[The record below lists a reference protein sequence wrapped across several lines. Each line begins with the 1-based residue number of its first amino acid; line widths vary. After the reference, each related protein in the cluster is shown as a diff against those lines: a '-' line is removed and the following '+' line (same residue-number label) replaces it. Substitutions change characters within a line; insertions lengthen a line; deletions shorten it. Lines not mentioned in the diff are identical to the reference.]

1 MVVAV
6 TGAGGLLGR
15 AVSEAFGG
23 SAQALTHADVDV
35 TSPASV
41 ERVLADGEVELCVHC
56 AADPDIAACERD
68 PARARALNT
77 DGARIVAEACA
88 RHGVRLVH
96 VSSDYVFDGALSRPY
111 RETDPVSPLQVY
123 GRTKADAELTVRA
136 AADALVV
143 RLPLLYGGGPG
154 ARTTFPDTVV
164 DAIRS
169 GRPLDADARETRQ
182 PALVADVA
190 DRIRA
195 LARRSD
201 VTGIVHVAP
210 DDTVTKAD
218 WARRIAVM
226 LGADPAFVRPTY
238 EVPAVP
244 RPVRSTLDNSR
255 LKALGIAPP
264 RSYAVATA
272 HYLSGR

>member
-23 SAQALTHADVDV
+23 SAMALTHADVDV
-35 TSPASV
+35 TSPESV
-41 ERVLADGEVELCVHC
+41 ERVLAGSEVELCVHC
-56 AADPDIAACERD
+56 AADPDIASCERD
-68 PARARALNT
+68 PGRARTLNT

-96 VSSDYVFDGALSRPY
+96 VSTDYVFDGGLSRPY
-111 RETDPVSPLQVY
+111 LETDPVSPLQVY
-123 GRTKADAELTVRA
+123 GRTKADAERA
-136 AADALVV
+136 VHAATGALVV

-154 ARTTFPDTVV
+154 ARKTFPDTVA

-169 GRPLDADARETRQ
+169 GRAVDADARETRQ

-195 LARRSD
+195 LVLRPDA
-201 VTGIVHVAP
+201 TGIVHVAP

-218 WARRIAVM
+218 WARRIAAL
-226 LGADPAFVRPTY
+226 LGADPALVRPTSD
-238 EVPAVP
+238 VPAVP

-264 RSYAVATA
+264 RSYAVGTA
-272 HYLSGR
+272 DHLSRR